1 MVSNILGLHPLGK
14 NPLGVP
20 FVASVVSGGRHKEV
34 GIPKAGAE
42 FWRVL
47 LRAYI
52 GMKLVVFAL
61 MAVLATTV
69 FTGFKV

>member
-1 MVSNILGLHPLGK
+1 LVSNILGLHPLGK

-34 GIPKAGAE
+34 GIPKAG
-42 FWRVL
+42 
-47 LRAYI
+47 
-52 GMKLVVFAL
+52 GMKLVVFAV

>member
-34 GIPKAGAE
+34 GIPKAGAAA
-42 FWRVL
+42 WITL

-52 GMKLVVFAL
+52 GMKLVVFAV
-61 MAVLATTV
+61 MAVLTT
-69 FTGFKV
+69 